1 MRVCVQIAPGRYI
14 SIDEINVTSLYLDT
28 PRFISQQVGPLHET
42 LGEDVMVNF
51 VPYGFASVG

>member
-1 MRVCVQIAPGRYI
+1 MRVCVRIAPGRYI
-14 SIDEINVTSLYLDT
+14 SIDEINVTYLDT